1 MPVNKKI
8 VVDEFIKMVSFD
20 SESYHERKI
29 ADYILS
35 HLRELGIEATEDKA
49 FEILADEGV
58 TEKSPENAGNIF
70 ARIPAT
76 GDGEP
81 ILFSAHMDTVKP
93 GIGKRA
99 VVHDDGKI
107 TSEGGTVLGADD
119 VGGVV
124 AILEMLRVFKEDD
137 IPHPEIEVLFP
148 IAEEPYCQGSRVFDY
163 SKVKSKTA
171 FVLDLSGLLGRAAY
185 TAPTI
190 ISLLIKVKGKS
201 AHAGFCPQDG
211 IHAIAIAAQAISGLK
226 NGWASDNTTL
236 NIGTINGGTQRNS
249 VPEYVEITGE
259 VRSLVHEEALR
270 QVELVKK
277 AFEDAAAAYKGQV
290 EAEATIQIEG
300 YRTSESSTAVRRFK
314 KACLKTLSV
323 DGELVETYGGSDLNN
338 FASYGIEGLVIA
350 SAMHEV
356 HTTSEYTYVD
366 ELVKV
371 AELTTCLGRSVID

>member
-1 MPVNKKI
+1 MPVNKKR
-8 VVDEFIKMVSFD
+8 VVDEFTKMVSFD

-35 HLRELGIEATEDKA
+35 QLRHLGIEAREDEA
-49 FEILADEGV
+49 FEILAG
-58 TEKSPENAGNIF
+58 EKIIDKNPENAGNIF

-76 GDGEP
+76 GAGEP

-93 GIGKRA
+93 GIGKKA
-99 VVHDDGKI
+99 LIHDDGKI
-107 TSEGGTVLGADD
+107 TSEGDTVLGADD
-119 VGGVV
+119 VGGLV

-148 IAEEPYCQGSRVFDY
+148 IAEEPYGQGSRVFDY
-163 SKVKSKTA
+163 ANVKSKTA
-171 FVLDLSGLLGRAAY
+171 FVLDLSGPLGRAAFA
-185 TAPTI
+185 APTI

-211 IHAIAIAAQAISGLK
+211 IHAIAIAAQAISNLK

-236 NIGTINGGTQRNS
+236 NIGTIKGGTQRNS

-259 VRSLVHEEALR
+259 VRSLVHEEALK

-277 AFEDAAAAYKGQV
+277 AFEDAAAAYKGQAEV
-290 EAEATIQIEG
+290 EATIQIKS
-300 YRTSESSTAVRRFK
+300 YRTPENSVAVNRFK

-323 DGELVETYGGSDLNN
+323 DGELVETYGGSDQNN
-338 FASYGIEGLVIA
+338 FAGYGIEGLVVA

-371 AELTTCLGRSVID
+371 AELTTWLGRSEID

>member
-1 MPVNKKI
+1 MPVNKKR
-8 VVDEFIKMVSFD
+8 VVDEFTKMVSFD

-35 HLRELGIEATEDKA
+35 QLRHLGIEAREDEA
-49 FEILADEGV
+49 FEILAG
-58 TEKSPENAGNIF
+58 EKIIDKNPENAGNIF

-76 GDGEP
+76 GAGEP

-93 GIGKRA
+93 GIGKKA
-99 VVHDDGKI
+99 LIHDDGKI
-107 TSEGGTVLGADD
+107 TSEGDTVLGADD
-119 VGGVV
+119 VGGLV

-148 IAEEPYCQGSRVFDY
+148 IAEEPYGQGSRVFDY
-163 SKVKSKTA
+163 ANVKSKTA
-171 FVLDLSGLLGRAAY
+171 FVLDLSGPLGRAAFA
-185 TAPTI
+185 APTI
-190 ISLLIKVKGKS
+190 ISLLIKVTGKS

-211 IHAIAIAAQAISGLK
+211 IHAIAIAAQAISSLK

-236 NIGTINGGTQRNS
+236 NIGTIKGGTQRNS

-259 VRSLVHEEALR
+259 VRSLVHEEALK

-277 AFEDAAAAYKGQV
+277 AFEDAAAAYKGQAEV
-290 EAEATIQIEG
+290 EATIQIKS
-300 YRTSESSTAVRRFK
+300 YRTPENSVAVNRFK

-323 DGELVETYGGSDLNN
+323 DGELVETYGGSDQNN
-338 FASYGIEGLVIA
+338 FAGYGIEGLVVA

-356 HTTSEYTYVD
+356 HTTNEYTCVD

-371 AELTTCLGRSVID
+371 AELTTWLGRSEID

>member
-1 MPVNKKI
+1 MPVNKKR
-8 VVDEFIKMVSFD
+8 VVDEFTKMVSFD

-35 HLRELGIEATEDKA
+35 QLRHLGIEAREDEA
-49 FEILADEGV
+49 FEILAG
-58 TEKSPENAGNIF
+58 EKIIDKNPENAGNIF

-76 GDGEP
+76 GAGEP

-93 GIGKRA
+93 GIGKKA
-99 VVHDDGKI
+99 LIHDDGKI
-107 TSEGGTVLGADD
+107 TSEGDTVLGADD
-119 VGGVV
+119 VGGLV

-148 IAEEPYCQGSRVFDY
+148 IAEEPYGQGSRVFDY
-163 SKVKSKTA
+163 ANVKSKTA
-171 FVLDLSGLLGRAAY
+171 FVLDLSGPLGRAAF

-211 IHAIAIAAQAISGLK
+211 IHAIAIAAQAISSLK

-236 NIGTINGGTQRNS
+236 NIGTIKGGTQRNS

-259 VRSLVHEEALR
+259 VRSLVHEEALK

-277 AFEDAAAAYKGQV
+277 AFEDAAAAYKGQAEV
-290 EAEATIQIEG
+290 EATIQIKS
-300 YRTSESSTAVRRFK
+300 YRTPENSVAVNRFK

-323 DGELVETYGGSDLNN
+323 DGELVETYGGSDQNN
-338 FASYGIEGLVIA
+338 FAGYGIEGLVVA

-356 HTTSEYTYVD
+356 HTANEYTCVD

-371 AELTTCLGRSVID
+371 AELTTWLGRSEID

>member
-1 MPVNKKI
+1 MPVNKKR
-8 VVDEFIKMVSFD
+8 VVDEFTKMVSFD

-35 HLRELGIEATEDKA
+35 QLRHLGIEAREDEA
-49 FEILADEGV
+49 FEILAG
-58 TEKSPENAGNIF
+58 EKIIDKNPENAGNIF

-76 GDGEP
+76 GAGEP

-93 GIGKRA
+93 GIGKK
-99 VVHDDGKI
+99 VLIHDDGKI
-107 TSEGGTVLGADD
+107 TSEGDTVLGADD
-119 VGGVV
+119 VGGLV
-124 AILEMLRVFKEDD
+124 AILEMLRVFKEDN

-148 IAEEPYCQGSRVFDY
+148 IAEEPYGQGSREFDY
-163 SKVKSKTA
+163 ANVKSKTA
-171 FVLDLSGLLGRAAY
+171 FVLDLSGPLGRAAFA
-185 TAPTI
+185 APTI

-211 IHAIAIAAQAISGLK
+211 IHAIAIAAQAISSLK

-236 NIGTINGGTQRNS
+236 NIGTIKGGTQRNS

-259 VRSLVHEEALR
+259 VRSLVHEEALK

-277 AFEDAAAAYKGQV
+277 AFEDAAAAYKGQAEV
-290 EAEATIQIEG
+290 EATIQIKS
-300 YRTSESSTAVRRFK
+300 YRTPENSVAVNRFK

-323 DGELVETYGGSDLNN
+323 DGELVETYGGSDQNN
-338 FASYGIEGLVIA
+338 FAGYGIEGLVVA

-356 HTTSEYTYVD
+356 HTTNEYTCVD

-371 AELTTCLGRSVID
+371 AELTTWLGRSEID

>member
-1 MPVNKKI
+1 MPVNKKR
-8 VVDEFIKMVSFD
+8 VVDEFTKMVSFD

-35 HLRELGIEATEDKA
+35 QLRHLGIEAREDEA
-49 FEILADEGV
+49 FEILAG
-58 TEKSPENAGNIF
+58 EKIIDKNPENAGNIF

-76 GDGEP
+76 GAGEP

-93 GIGKRA
+93 GIGKKA
-99 VVHDDGKI
+99 LIHDDGKI
-107 TSEGGTVLGADD
+107 TSEGDTVLGADD
-119 VGGVV
+119 VGGLV

-148 IAEEPYCQGSRVFDY
+148 IAEEPYGQGSRVFDY
-163 SKVKSKTA
+163 SNVKSKTA
-171 FVLDLSGLLGRAAY
+171 FVLDLSGPLGRAAF

-211 IHAIAIAAQAISGLK
+211 IHAIAIAAQAISSLK

-236 NIGTINGGTQRNS
+236 NIGTIKGGTQRNS

-259 VRSLVHEEALR
+259 VRSLVHEEALK

-277 AFEDAAAAYKGQV
+277 AFEDAAAAYKGQAEV
-290 EAEATIQIEG
+290 EATIQIKS
-300 YRTSESSTAVRRFK
+300 YRTPENSVAVNRFK

-323 DGELVETYGGSDLNN
+323 DGELVETYGGSDQNN
-338 FASYGIEGLVIA
+338 FAGYGIEGLVVA

-356 HTTSEYTYVD
+356 HTTSEYTCVD

-371 AELTTCLGRSVID
+371 AELTTWLGRSEID

>member
-1 MPVNKKI
+1 MPVNKKR
-8 VVDEFIKMVSFD
+8 VVDEFTKMVSFD

-29 ADYILS
+29 TDYILS
-35 HLRELGIEATEDKA
+35 QLRHLGIEASEDEA
-49 FEILADEGV
+49 FEILADE
-58 TEKSPENAGNIF
+58 KIIDKNPENAGNIF

-76 GDGEP
+76 GAGEP

-93 GIGKRA
+93 GIGKKA
-99 VVHDDGKI
+99 FIHDDGKI
-107 TSEGGTVLGADD
+107 TSEKDTVLGADD
-119 VGGVV
+119 VGGLV

-148 IAEEPYCQGSRVFDY
+148 IAEEPYGQGSRVFDY
-163 SKVKSKTA
+163 ANVKSKTA
-171 FVLDLSGLLGRAAY
+171 FVLDLSGPLGRAAF

-211 IHAIAIAAQAISGLK
+211 IHAIAIAAQAISSLK

-236 NIGTINGGTQRNS
+236 NIGTIKGGTQRNS

-259 VRSLVHEEALR
+259 VRSLVHEEALK

-277 AFEDAAAAYKGQV
+277 AFEDAAAAYKGQAEV
-290 EAEATIQIEG
+290 EATIQIKS
-300 YRTSESSTAVRRFK
+300 YRTPENSVAVNRFK

-323 DGELVETYGGSDLNN
+323 DGELVETYGGSDQNN
-338 FASYGIEGLVIA
+338 FAGYGIEGLVVA

-356 HTTSEYTYVD
+356 HTTSEYTCVD

-371 AELTTCLGRSVID
+371 AELTTWLGRSEID

>member
-1 MPVNKKI
+1 MPVNKKR
-8 VVDEFIKMVSFD
+8 VVDEFTKMVSFD

-35 HLRELGIEATEDKA
+35 QLRHLGIEAREDEA
-49 FEILADEGV
+49 FEILAG
-58 TEKSPENAGNIF
+58 EKIIDKNPENAGNIF

-76 GDGEP
+76 GAGEP

-93 GIGKRA
+93 GIGKKA
-99 VVHDDGKI
+99 LIHDDGKI
-107 TSEGGTVLGADD
+107 TSEGDTVLGADD
-119 VGGVV
+119 VGGLV
-124 AILEMLRVFKEDD
+124 AILEMLRVFKEDN

-148 IAEEPYCQGSRVFDY
+148 IAEEPYGQGSREFDY
-163 SKVKSKTA
+163 ANVKSKTA
-171 FVLDLSGLLGRAAY
+171 FVLDLSGPLGRAAFA
-185 TAPTI
+185 APTI

-211 IHAIAIAAQAISGLK
+211 IHAIAIAAQAISSLK

-236 NIGTINGGTQRNS
+236 NIGTIKGGTQRNS

-259 VRSLVHEEALR
+259 VRSLVHEEALK

-277 AFEDAAAAYKGQV
+277 AFEDAAAAYKGQAEV
-290 EAEATIQIEG
+290 EATIQIKS
-300 YRTSESSTAVRRFK
+300 YRTPENSVAVNRFK

-323 DGELVETYGGSDLNN
+323 DGELVETYGGSDQNN
-338 FASYGIEGLVIA
+338 FAGYGIEGLVVA

-356 HTTSEYTYVD
+356 HTTNEYTCVD

-371 AELTTCLGRSVID
+371 AELTTWLGRSEID

>member
-1 MPVNKKI
+1 MPVNKKR
-8 VVDEFIKMVSFD
+8 VVDEFTKMVSFD

-35 HLRELGIEATEDKA
+35 QLRHLGIEAREDEA
-49 FEILADEGV
+49 FEILAG
-58 TEKSPENAGNIF
+58 EKIIDKNPENAGNIF

-76 GDGEP
+76 GAGEP

-93 GIGKRA
+93 GIGKKA
-99 VVHDDGKI
+99 LIHDDGKI
-107 TSEGGTVLGADD
+107 TSEGDTVLGADD
-119 VGGVV
+119 VGGLV

-148 IAEEPYCQGSRVFDY
+148 IAEEPYGQGSRVFDY
-163 SKVKSKTA
+163 ANVKSKTA
-171 FVLDLSGLLGRAAY
+171 FVLDLSGPLGRAAFA
-185 TAPTI
+185 APTI
-190 ISLLIKVKGKS
+190 ISLLIKVTGKS

-211 IHAIAIAAQAISGLK
+211 IHAIAIAAQAISSLK

-236 NIGTINGGTQRNS
+236 NIGTIKGGTQRNS

-259 VRSLVHEEALR
+259 VRSLVHEEALK

-277 AFEDAAAAYKGQV
+277 AFEDAAAAYKGQAEV
-290 EAEATIQIEG
+290 EATIQIKS
-300 YRTSESSTAVRRFK
+300 YRTPENSVAVNRFK

-323 DGELVETYGGSDLNN
+323 DGELVETYGGSDQNN
-338 FASYGIEGLVIA
+338 FAGYGIEGLVVA

-356 HTTSEYTYVD
+356 HTTNEYTCVD

-371 AELTTCLGRSVID
+371 AEFTTWLGRSEID

>member
-1 MPVNKKI
+1 MPVNKKR

-35 HLRELGIEATEDKA
+35 QLRHLGIEAREDEA
-49 FEILADEGV
+49 FEILAG
-58 TEKSPENAGNIF
+58 EKIIVKNPENAGNIF

-76 GDGEP
+76 GAGEP

-93 GIGKRA
+93 GIGKKA
-99 VVHDDGKI
+99 LIHDDGKI
-107 TSEGGTVLGADD
+107 TSEGDTVLGADD
-119 VGGVV
+119 VGGLV

-148 IAEEPYCQGSRVFDY
+148 IAEEPYGQGSRVFDY
-163 SKVKSKTA
+163 ANVKSKTA
-171 FVLDLSGLLGRAAY
+171 FVLDLSGPLGRAAFA
-185 TAPTI
+185 APTI
-190 ISLLIKVKGKS
+190 ISLLIKVTGKS

-211 IHAIAIAAQAISGLK
+211 IHAIAIAAQAISNLK

-236 NIGTINGGTQRNS
+236 NIGTIKGGTQRNS

-259 VRSLVHEEALR
+259 VRSLVHEEALK

-277 AFEDAAAAYKGQV
+277 AFEDAAAAYKGQAEV
-290 EAEATIQIEG
+290 EATIQIKS
-300 YRTSESSTAVRRFK
+300 YRTPENSVAVNRFK

-323 DGELVETYGGSDLNN
+323 DGELVETYGGSDQNN
-338 FASYGIEGLVIA
+338 FAGYGIEGLVVA

-356 HTTSEYTYVD
+356 HTTNEYTCVD

-371 AELTTCLGRSVID
+371 AELTTWLGRSEID